1 MRRWLLGCVALA
13 TACGGGSTASVTS
26 PPITPPEPP
35 GALTPSY
42 AGFDIGVYPGDA
54 ALTAWKYPASPYRWV
69 GYYLASSCHRDVTF
83 AGKRA
88 TIESLGWGIA
98 AIYVGQ
104 QDWANMSVAP
114 AGATANV
121 ASQQLAVCSA
131 SLLSSDQGAAE
142 AKDAA
147 NQMRAEG
154 FPDGSTVFLDVEHVT
169 SISQALLDY
178 YRAWIAGVLADGH
191 FKPAVYAAKSNASAF
206 YDQSIVDLHGTR
218 YTPPFWIAGTGGFT
232 TSSRP
237 TDVGLTFAQLWQ
249 GLLDVKQTY
258 NGVTLSIDADVSSK
272 LSPSSP

>member
-1 MRRWLLGCVALA
+1 MRRWLLCCLTLA
-13 TACGGGSTASVTS
+13 AACGGSSVTS
-26 PPITPPEPP
+26 VPITPIQPP
-35 GALTPSY
+35 VDSATF
-42 AGFDIGVYPGDA
+42 AGFDIKIYPGDA
-54 ALTAWKYPASPYRWV
+54 ALQAWKYPASPYRWI
-69 GYYLASSCHRDVTF
+69 GYYLRSPCDRDVSY

-88 TIESLGWGIA
+88 TIAALGWGIA

-114 AGATANV
+114 TGATANV

-131 SLLSSDQGAAE
+131 SLLSSDQGTAE
-142 AKDAA
+142 AKDAVA
-147 NQMRAEG
+147 QMRAEG
-154 FPDGSTVFLDVEHVT
+154 FPDGSTVFLDIEHVT
-169 SISQALLDY
+169 TIGQSLLDY

-191 FKPAVYAAKSNASAF
+191 FKPAVYAARSNASTF

-237 TDVGLTFAQLWQ
+237 TDVGLSFAQLWQ

-258 NGVTLSIDADVSSK
+258 NGVTLTIDADVSSK
-272 LSPSSP
+272 LSPSAP